1 MEPCHWYEYGV
12 VVQPHHTDFAG
23 IVWHGTYIAWME
35 EARVAALKT
44 CGLTFADWLRE
55 GVDLPVVDLAL
66 RYRKSF
72 ALGDEALV
80 RTRLAATQGVRLIWH
95 YDIQNTAT
103 QETCIEGTVTL
114 VTVDFKTRRVLRR
127 LPAPLQT
134 ALGDLRSGLSGRAEY

>member
-35 EARVAALKT
+35 EARVAALKA

-80 RTRLAATQGVRLIWH
+80 KTCLGMTRGVRLVWH
-95 YDIQNTAT
+95 YEIQNVVT
-103 QETCIEGTVTL
+103 QETGLEGKVTL
-114 VTVDFKTRRVLRR
+114 VPVDLKTRRVLRS
-127 LPAPLQT
+127 LPDPLQS
-134 ALGDLRSGLSGRAEY
+134 ALENLRLGPTGCLDC